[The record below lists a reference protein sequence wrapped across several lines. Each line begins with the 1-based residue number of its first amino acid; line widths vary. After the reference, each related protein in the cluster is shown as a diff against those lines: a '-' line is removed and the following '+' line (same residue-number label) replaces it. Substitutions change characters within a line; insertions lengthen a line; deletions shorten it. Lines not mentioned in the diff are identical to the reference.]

1 MSAARALRLY
11 LIADTG
17 LVPGERLPAAV
28 AAALRGGVTCVQLRA
43 KGLTTAAQVALARE
57 LRAVCARAGAPF
69 IVNDRAD
76 VALAAEAD
84 GMHVGHLGQ
93 EDLDPADARRLLGPD
108 RWVGVSVAGAAE
120 ATAAAARGASYV
132 SAGPMFATA
141 TKRDAGPA
149 AGTALL
155 AEVRR
160 ATALPLVAIGG
171 IRAEH
176 AAALYA
182 AGADGLAV
190 GAAILLADD
199 PARAAGAFAAAV
211 A

>member
-1 MSAARALRLY
+1 MSAADTLRLY

-17 LVPGERLPAAV
+17 LVAGERLPAAV

-43 KGLTTAAQVALARE
+43 KDLGTAAQIALARE
-57 LRAVCARAGAPF
+57 IRAVCAGAGVPF

-76 VALAAEAD
+76 VALAAGAD
-84 GMHVGHLGQ
+84 GVHVGHLGQ
-93 EDLDPADARRLLGPD
+93 EDLDPADARRILGPD
-108 RWVGVSVAGAAE
+108 RHVGVSVAGAAE
-120 ATAAAARGASYV
+120 AAAAAARGASYV
-132 SAGPMFATA
+132 SAGPMFTTE

-149 AGTALL
+149 VGTALL

-160 ATALPLVAIGG
+160 ATDLPLVAIGG

-199 PARAAGAFAAAV
+199 PARAARAFTRAV

>member
-1 MSAARALRLY
+1 MSASGALRLY

-17 LVPGERLPAAV
+17 LVPDERLPAVV
-28 AAALRGGVTCVQLRA
+28 AAALRGGVSCVQLRA
-43 KGLTTAAQVALARE
+43 KDHSTAAQVALARE
-57 LRAVCARAGAPF
+57 LRRACARAGVPF
-69 IVNDRAD
+69 IVNDRLD
-76 VALAAEAD
+76 VALAAGAD
-84 GMHVGHLGQ
+84 GVHVGHLGQ
-93 EDLDPADARRLLGPD
+93 EDLDPADARRLLGPE

-132 SAGPMFATA
+132 SAGPMFATK
-141 TKRDAGPA
+141 TKRDAGSA

-160 ATALPLVAIGG
+160 ATDLPLVAIGG
-171 IRAEH
+171 IGPEH